1 MNDPLPAAPPVAP
14 DVPEAQVRA
23 VRAFNR
29 FYTQHSGA
37 LGPFLGSD
45 LSLAEARVL
54 YEVAHRDQATAAGL
68 ARELTLDQS
77 YLSRVIKRF
86 EVRGWVTRAPS
97 PADARLLL
105 LHITDAGR
113 IALAPLVNQSH
124 VEAAALLAPLP
135 PDARQQLVAAMDVI
149 HRLLAPQAAEPP
161 QRKVHLRSLQPGDID
176 WVVQQHA
183 ELYGRE
189 YGWNSDFETLVSDVA
204 SQFVLNFQPAWERAW
219 IAEVDGERAGSVFV
233 VRKTPMVAQLRLL
246 LLTPAAR
253 GLGLGGR
260 LTDECIAFARSKG
273 YTAVHLWTH
282 SCLTKARAIYIQRGF
297 RLTASETYRRFGH
310 DLVGETWELDL

>member
-1 MNDPLPAAPPVAP
+1 MTDPKTPDLS
-14 DVPEAQVRA
+14 DVPEAHVRA

-37 LGPFLGSD
+37 LGPFMGSD

-54 YEVAHRDQATAAGL
+54 YEVAHSDHATATGL
-68 ARELTLDQS
+68 ARELTLDTG

-86 EVRGWVTRAPS
+86 EVRGWLTRAPS
-97 PADARLLL
+97 KADARLMQLTV
-105 LHITDAGR
+105 TDAGR
-113 IALAPLVNQSH
+113 AALAPLVNQSH
-124 VEAAALLAPLP
+124 DEAAALLAPLSP
-135 PDARQQLVAAMDVI
+135 QTRQQLVDAMQVI
-149 HRLLAPQAAEPP
+149 HRLLAPQVAPP
-161 QRKVHLRSLQPGDID
+161 QQRKVGLRSLQQGDME

-183 ELYGRE
+183 DLYGRE
-189 YGWNSDFETLVSDVA
+189 YGWTSDFETLVSDVA
-204 SQFVLNFQPAWERAW
+204 SQFVLNFQPEWERAW
-219 IAEVDGERAGSVFV
+219 IAEIDGERAGSVFV
-233 VRKTPMVAQLRLL
+233 VRKTPTVAQLRLL

-260 LTDECIAFARSKG
+260 LTDECIAFARSRG
-273 YTAVHLWTH
+273 YTALHLWTH

-297 RLTASETYRRFGH
+297 RLTASEPYHRFGH

>member
-1 MNDPLPAAPPVAP
+1 MTAPKPHNLSA
-14 DVPEAQVRA
+14 VPEAHVKA

-37 LGPFLGSD
+37 LGPFMGSD

-68 ARELTLDQS
+68 ARELALDPG
-77 YLSRVIKRF
+77 YLSRVIRRF
-86 EVRGWVTRAPS
+86 EVRGWLTRAPA
-97 PADARLLL
+97 PADARVMLLTA
-105 LHITDAGR
+105 TDAGR
-113 IALAPLVNQSH
+113 ATLAPLVNQSH
-124 VEAAALLAPLP
+124 DEAAALLAPLSA
-135 PDARQQLVAAMDVI
+135 DDQLQVIAAMDVI
-149 HRLLAPQAAEPP
+149 HRLLVPGATPAPQR
-161 QRKVHLRSLQPGDID
+161 QVRLRSLQPGDID

-204 SQFVLNFQPAWERAW
+204 SQFVLNFQPEWERAW

-233 VRKTPMVAQLRLL
+233 VRKTPVVAQLRLL

-260 LTDECIAFARSKG
+260 LTDECIAFARSRG
-273 YTAVHLWTH
+273 YTALHLWTH
-282 SCLTKARAIYIQRGF
+282 SCLIKARAIYIQRGF
-297 RLTASETYRRFGH
+297 RLTGSEAYHRFGH

>member
-1 MNDPLPAAPPVAP
+1 MPAPQRP
-14 DVPEAQVRA
+14 DLSAVPEAHVRA

-37 LGPFLGSD
+37 LGPFMGSD

-54 YEVAHRDQATAAGL
+54 YEVAHRDNATATGL
-68 ARELTLDQS
+68 ASALALEPS

-86 EVRGWVTRAPS
+86 EVRGWLTRAPS

-105 LHITDAGR
+105 LCITDAGR
-113 IALAPLVNQSH
+113 ATLAPLVNQSH
-124 VEAAALLAPLP
+124 DEAAALLVPLSP
-135 PDARQQLVAAMDVI
+135 ADQQRLVDAMAVI
-149 HRLLAPQAAEPP
+149 HRLLVPDSAPAPQRAV
-161 QRKVHLRSLQPGDID
+161 RLRSLQPGDID
-176 WVVQQHA
+176 WVVQQHGA
-183 ELYGRE
+183 LYANE
-189 YGWNSDFETLVSDVA
+189 YGWTSDFETLVSDVA
-204 SQFVLNFQPAWERAW
+204 SQFVLNFQPEWERAW

-233 VRKTPMVAQLRLL
+233 VRKTPTVAQLRLL

-260 LTDECIAFARSKG
+260 LTDECVAFARSKG
-273 YTAVHLWTH
+273 YTVLHLWTH

-297 RLTASETYRRFGH
+297 RLTASEAYHRFGH